1 LKKLQKDL
9 PHLHKKKW
17 GRNTN
22 LKRKKKKLKRTM
34 GTHNKEAMKST
45 KRGSKKK
52 HLRKRHQKTSQ
63 AHNKDA
69 TKLIT
74 STQQ

>member
-9 PHLHKKKW
+9 PHLHTKKW

-22 LKRKKKKLKRTM
+22 LKRNKKKLKRTI
-34 GTHNKEAMKST
+34 GTHNKEVMKSSE
-45 KRGSKKK
+45 RGSKRY
-52 HLRKRHQKTSQ
+52 LRKRHQKTSQ
-63 AHNKDA
+63 AHNKEA

>member
-1 LKKLQKDL
+1 
-9 PHLHKKKW
+9 
-17 GRNTN
+17 
-22 LKRKKKKLKRTM
+22 LKRNKKKLKRTM

-52 HLRKRHQKTSQ
+52 YLRKRHQKTSQ